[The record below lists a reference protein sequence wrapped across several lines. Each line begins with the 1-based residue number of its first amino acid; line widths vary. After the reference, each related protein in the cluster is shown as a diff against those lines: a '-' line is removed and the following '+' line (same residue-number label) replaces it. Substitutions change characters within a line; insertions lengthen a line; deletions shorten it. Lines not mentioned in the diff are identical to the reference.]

1 LCVPCRSRRAT
12 FARACCASVASAA
25 CFLLFSLFAERTTRA
40 AETPDDRDKALPCR
54 PTIACTADVVPPG
67 TLDAE
72 TGVIF
77 RHLGAPGGVTTDTG
91 ATRTTGATRQWSFP
105 FLLKLTVAPWLQL
118 QAGSSGFTAARGDA
132 PESFF
137 DDAVVG
143 AKFHLHDQTRLTPS
157 IALSADASIPTFS
170 GLGYERTVDA
180 FFTAY
185 VTKDVGYVH
194 ADFNAVLNVWR
205 LDAAPRKQGLVAL
218 ALTANVPPP
227 FGVMGEAYY
236 QSSADP
242 LASRD
247 GGFLFAFT
255 HSPRPW
261 LIFDMGGDVGF
272 FPSYRSYSTFIGMSF
287 IPAVLWRSGAEAAA
301 DGMDR
306 QDAKAAE
313 KTAAGAP
320 WKERPLPASASIR

>member
-1 LCVPCRSRRAT
+1 LV
-12 FARACCASVASAA
+12 
-25 CFLLFSLFAERTTRA
+25 FSLFAERSTRA

-67 TLDAE
+67 TLDVE

-77 RHLGAPGGVTTDTG
+77 RHLGPSEG
-91 ATRTTGATRQWSFP
+91 ATAATSATSATSATRQWSFP

-118 QAGSSGFTAARGDA
+118 QAGSNGFTAARGDA
-132 PESFF
+132 PQSFF

-157 IALSADASIPTFS
+157 IALSADASIPTFP

-194 ADFNAVLNVWR
+194 ADFNAVFNVWR
-205 LDAAPRKQGLVAL
+205 LDAAPLEQGLVAL
-218 ALTANVPPP
+218 ALTANMPPP

-236 QSSADP
+236 ESSADP
-242 LASRD
+242 VASRD
-247 GGFLFAFT
+247 GGVLFAFT

-261 LIFDMGGDVGF
+261 LIFDIGGDVGF
-272 FPSYRSYSTFIGMSF
+272 FPSTRSYSTFIGMSF
-287 IPAVLWRSGAEAAA
+287 IPAVLWRSGAEVAA
-301 DGMDR
+301 DGVE
-306 QDAKAAE
+306 AANG
-313 KTAAGAP
+313 KNAPLAA
-320 WKERPLPASASIR
+320 WKERPLPASSSIR

>member
-1 LCVPCRSRRAT
+1 MVSL
-12 FARACCASVASAA
+12 A
-25 CFLLFSLFAERTTRA
+25 CFLLFSLFAERSTRA

-67 TLDAE
+67 TLDVE

-77 RHLGAPGGVTTDTG
+77 RHLSASGG
-91 ATRTTGATRQWSFP
+91 ATRATGDTSATRQWSFP

-118 QAGSSGFTAARGDA
+118 QAGSNGFTAARGDT

-157 IALSADASIPTFS
+157 LALSADASIPTFP

-205 LDAAPRKQGLVAL
+205 LDAAPLEQGLVAL

-236 QSSADP
+236 QSSAAP
-242 LASRD
+242 VASRD

-261 LIFDMGGDVGF
+261 LIFDIGGDVGF
-272 FPSYRSYSTFIGMSF
+272 FPSTRSYSTFIGMSF
-287 IPAVLWRSGAEAAA
+287 IPAVLWRSGAAVAA
-301 DGMDR
+301 DGPEALR
-306 QDAKAAE
+306 SAA
-313 KTAAGAP
+313 AA
-320 WKERPLPASASIR
+320 WKERPLPASSSIR